1 MREDTDS
8 TLQAGR
14 RRFLQS
20 AVAAGTAAVAGS
32 VIATGVA
39 SDGAPEQA
47 ARKQDQTA
55 IGYQETEHVRN
66 YYRSARI

>member
-1 MREDTDS
+1 MRNDTDTS
-8 TLQAGR
+8 LRATR

-20 AVAAGTAAVAGS
+20 AVVAGTAAVAGS

-39 SDGAPEQA
+39 SDGEPGPA
-47 ARKQDQTA
+47 ARGQDSA
-55 IGYQETEHVRN
+55 KGYQETEHVRN